1 MTPDEGADRRMIYE
15 RVCESYH
22 AIDDF
27 RLKLLGSLP
36 LATGA
41 GVLILVRGEIKLG
54 DETATSAKEFL
65 AAIGLFGLVIT
76 LGLFAYEL
84 HGIKK
89 CHYLIRAGQ
98 FLEEEFGVHG
108 QFSSRPHDVGGR
120 LGINEPFASSIIY
133 PASLGAWAFTGVVL
147 TSPTAAAIA
156 GGAITV
162 LGVVV
167 ARWTMGKMGDIAD
180 RRIEALEGRLPARPP
195 RRRESSGSLT
205 RRQPPAP

>member
-1 MTPDEGADRRMIYE
+1 MTPDNADRRMIYE

-98 FLEEEFGVHG
+98 YLEEEIGVHG
-108 QFSSRPHDVGGR
+108 QFSSRPHDVGGKR
-120 LGINEPFASSIIY
+120 LRINEPFASSIIY

-147 TSPTAAAIA
+147 TSPTAAAIV

-162 LGVVV
+162 LGFVV
-167 ARWTMGKMGDIAD
+167 ARWTMGRMATIAD
-180 RRIEALEGRLPARPP
+180 EHMMTSEGWLPAAPA
-195 RRRESSGSLT
+195 RRRDAAT
-205 RRQPPAP
+205 QV

>member
-1 MTPDEGADRRMIYE
+1 MTPTARVPDVGDRRMIYE

-89 CHYLIRAGQ
+89 CHYLIRAGEY
-98 FLEEEFGVHG
+98 LEEEMGVHG
-108 QFSSRPHDVGGR
+108 QFSSRPHDVGGKR
-120 LGINEPFASSIIY
+120 LRINEPFASSIIY
-133 PASLGAWAFTGVVL
+133 PASLGAWTFTGVVL
-147 TSPTAAAIA
+147 ASPTAAAIA

-162 LGVVV
+162 LGFGL
-167 ARWTMGKMGDIAD
+167 ARWTMIKMGRIAD
-180 RRIEALEGRLPARPP
+180 EEITALQGRLPDHP
-195 RRRESSGSLT
+195 RRRREGD
-205 RRQPPAP
+205 